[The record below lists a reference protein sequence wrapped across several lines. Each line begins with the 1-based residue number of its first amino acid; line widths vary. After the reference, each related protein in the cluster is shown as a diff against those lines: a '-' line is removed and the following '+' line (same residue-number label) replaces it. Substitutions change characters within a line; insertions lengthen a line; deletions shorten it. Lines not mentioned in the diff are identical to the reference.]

1 MSSLTQ
7 HNINTSLRI
16 NMKKTKKQADKK
28 AKKEK
33 KAKEDAAKKAKKE
46 KKAKEDA
53 AKKAK
58 KEADKKAKKEKK
70 AKEDAAKKAKKAAK
84 RIARI
89 AIKAYKKFKPGY
101 DTRVALRER
110 IKLRSEKGLSCD
122 LLSAV
127 KQMLSSPFYKNEAAA
142 SGAVHNTA
150 RHEDAIARIL
160 EEKGNFIRYP
170 LAFKLNRTE
179 TLKWNKNPELSKSI
193 PDGTFIEQPFGTH
206 NSPDFIIKVNY
217 KCVLFLEAKSSSTT
231 LHPTYNSGGVKPD
244 FLYVF
249 CAKKTDQTTIFK
261 GDSVITTEQ
270 QRILDKH
277 LIEARKRDKE
287 INRELAA
294 IDPNHR
300 GIQYYTRPMIKQGG
314 GATYTN
320 YFTHQNREEA
330 ENYAIE
336 WIKNKL
342 N

>member
-1 MSSLTQ
+1 MSPLTH

-16 NMKKTKKQADKK
+16 NMKKTKEAY
-28 AKKEK
+28 
-33 KAKEDAAKKAKKE
+33 
-46 KKAKEDA
+46 
-53 AKKAK
+53 KKAK
-58 KEADKKAKKEKK
+58 KEADKEAKRVKK
-70 AKEDAAKKAKKAAK
+70 TAFKQWKTLTNQQIKNRKQGNK
-84 RIARI
+84 RIARM
-89 AIKAYKKFKPGY
+89 AINGYKKFKPGY
-101 DTRVALRER
+101 DTRVALREK
-110 IKLRSEKGLSCD
+110 IKLMSEKGIRCD

-127 KQMLSSPFYKNEAAA
+127 KQMRSSPFYKNEAAA

-170 LAFKLNRTE
+170 LTCKLTRTE
-179 TLKWNKNPELSKSI
+179 TLKWNKNPELSKNI

-206 NSPDFIIKVNY
+206 NSPDFIIKVNN

-261 GDSVITTEQ
+261 GDSIITTEQ
-270 QRILDKH
+270 QR
-277 LIEARKRDKE
+277 LIDEHIVEARKRDE
-287 INRELAA
+287 DLNRKLAA

-314 GATYTN
+314 GASYTN
-320 YFTHQNREEA
+320 YFTHQNREEV
-330 ENYAIE
+330 ESYAIE

-342 N
+342 NLSSPLPLLPHYQPSANTVI